1 MLQKTLYKGSFLVF
15 KRLEFI
21 ICSCIKTPINPLLY
35 NKNMAR
41 FKENDLP
48 KAKINASSLSKA
60 LLVFKYAD
68 SHRWKFYVGLLFLLL
83 TGGTAL
89 AFPKLMGMLVDCVK
103 DKDLNAANNVALGL
117 LAILFL
123 QSFFSFFRVYL
134 FVNFTENTLANLR
147 LALYSNLIK
156 LPMNFFSQKRVGE
169 LNSRIS
175 SDISQIQDTLTT
187 TIAEFLR
194 QFILIIGGVILLASE
209 SIKLT
214 LMMLAVVPLVAIAAV
229 IFGRFIRKYSK
240 KVQDTVAE
248 SQVIVEE
255 TLQGISNVKAFANEW
270 YEIARYKSKIKEIV
284 NIAIKG
290 GQYRGYFA
298 SFIIFCLFGAIVAV
312 VWFGVTLSI
321 RGEMSVGQLITF
333 VLYSTF
339 VGASFGGIAELY
351 AQIQKAVGATERV
364 FELLE
369 EQPENING
377 NKPIVTEKIKGNVTF
392 KNVGFSYPSRKEI
405 EVLKGVSF
413 TAKFG
418 QKIAL
423 VGPSGAGKST
433 ISALLLRFYDL
444 NSGEIIIDDKSIYD
458 YDLEQLRGNMSIV
471 PQDVILFGGSIKEN
485 IAYGKPDATFE
496 EIKVAAQQANAL
508 EFINGFPEQ
517 FETLVGERG
526 IKLSGGQRQRIAI
539 ARALLKNPSILILDE
554 ATSSLDSESEK
565 LVQEALETLMNGRT
579 SIIIAHRLATIRSA
593 DSILVLND
601 GVIAEQGTH
610 KELLDVEK
618 GIYKNLS
625 NLQFSEY

>member
-1 MLQKTLYKGSFLVF
+1 
-15 KRLEFI
+15 
-21 ICSCIKTPINPLLY
+21 
-35 NKNMAR
+35 MAR

-60 LLVFKYAD
+60 LLIFKYAD
-68 SHRWKFYVGLLFLLL
+68 AHRWKFFIGLIFLLL

-89 AFPKLMGMLVDCVK
+89 AFPKLMGILVDCVK
-103 DKDLNAANNVALGL
+103 DKDMNAANNVALGL
-117 LAILFL
+117 IGILFL

-147 LALYSNLIK
+147 YALYSNLIK

-175 SDISQIQDTLTT
+175 SDINQIQDTLTT

-270 YEIARYKSKIKEIV
+270 YEIARYRSKINEIV
-284 NIAIKG
+284 SIAIKG

-321 RGEMSVGQLITF
+321 NGEMSVGQLITF

-364 FELLE
+364 FELLDEKPE
-369 EQPENING
+369 EITGLTPQSRDKIN
-377 NKPIVTEKIKGNVTF
+377 GNVTF
-392 KNVGFSYPSRKEI
+392 RNVGFSYPSRKEI
-405 EVLKGVSF
+405 EVLKDVSF

-433 ISALLLRFYDL
+433 ISALLLRYYDL
-444 NSGEIIIDDKSIYD
+444 NSGEILIDYKNIYS

-471 PQDVILFGGSIKEN
+471 PQDVILFGGTIKEN
-485 IAYGKPDATFE
+485 IAYGKPDASFE
-496 EIKVAAQQANAL
+496 EIKTAAQQANAL
-508 EFINGFPEQ
+508 EFITGFPEQ
-517 FETLVGERG
+517 FDTLVGERG

-565 LVQEALETLMNGRT
+565 LVQEALETLMKGRT

-593 DSILVLND
+593 DNILVLNN

-610 KELLDVEK
+610 KELIEIEN

>member
-1 MLQKTLYKGSFLVF
+1 
-15 KRLEFI
+15 
-21 ICSCIKTPINPLLY
+21 
-35 NKNMAR
+35 MAR

-48 KAKINASSLSKA
+48 KSKINTTSLNKA
-60 LLVFKYAD
+60 ITIFRYAGA
-68 SHRWKFYVGLLFLLL
+68 HRWKFFVGLLFLLF

-103 DKDLNAANNVALGL
+103 DKDLSAANNVALL
-117 LAILFL
+117 LLGILFL
-123 QSFFSFFRVYL
+123 QSFFSFFRIFL

-147 LALYSNLIK
+147 FALYANLIK
-156 LPMNFFSQKRVGE
+156 LPMNFFTQKRVGE

-175 SDISQIQDTLTT
+175 SDIAQIQDTLTT

-214 LMMLAVVPLVAIAAV
+214 LMMLAIVPLVAVAAV

-255 TLQGISNVKAFANEW
+255 TLQGISNVKAFSNEW
-270 YEIARYKSKIKEIV
+270 YEIDRYQSKIKEIV
-284 NIAIKG
+284 SIAIKG

-298 SFIIFCLFGAIVAV
+298 SFIIFCLFGAIVGV

-321 RGEMSVGQLITF
+321 EGEMSVGQLITF

-364 FELLE
+364 FELLDE
-369 EQPENING
+369 KPEGIKNTQNG
-377 NKPIVTEKIKGNVTF
+377 TSLKLKGNVSF
-392 KNVGFSYPSRKEI
+392 NHVGFSYPSRKEI
-405 EVLKGVSF
+405 TVLSDVSF
-413 TAKFG
+413 QATFG

-423 VGPSGAGKST
+423 VGTSGAGKST
-433 ISALLLRFYDL
+433 ISALLLRFYDVDK
-444 NSGEIIIDDKSIYD
+444 GEIIIDEKNIQE
-458 YDLEQLRGNMSIV
+458 YDLAELRGNMSIV

-496 EIKVAAQQANAL
+496 EIKLAAQQANAL

-565 LVQEALETLMNGRT
+565 LVQEALETLMKGRT
-579 SIIIAHRLATIRSA
+579 SIIIAHRLSTIRTA
-593 DSILVLND
+593 DTILVLNN
-601 GVIAEQGTH
+601 GIIAEQGTH
-610 KELLDVEK
+610 KVLMEVEN

-625 NLQFSEY
+625 NLQFSE

>member
-1 MLQKTLYKGSFLVF
+1 MP
-15 KRLEFI
+15 RL
-21 ICSCIKTPINPLLY
+21 KQ
-35 NKNMAR
+35 
-41 FKENDLP
+41 NDLP
-48 KAKINASSLSKA
+48 KAKVTASSLSKA
-60 LLVFKYAD
+60 LLIFKYAD
-68 SHRWKFYVGLLFLLL
+68 SHRWKFYIGLIFLLL

-103 DKDLNAANNVALGL
+103 DKDMEAANNVALGL
-117 LAILFL
+117 IGILFL
-123 QSFFSFFRVYL
+123 QSFFSFFRIYL

-147 LALYSNLIK
+147 YALYTNLIK

-175 SDISQIQDTLTT
+175 TDISQIQDTLTT

-194 QFILIIGGVILLASE
+194 QFILIIGGIILLASE

-214 LMMLAVVPLVAIAAV
+214 LMMLAIVPLVAVAAV

-240 KVQDTVAE
+240 KVQDSVAE

-270 YEIARYKSKIKEIV
+270 YEIARYRTKISEIV
-284 NIAIKG
+284 SIAIKG

-321 RGEMSVGQLITF
+321 NGEMSVGQLITF

-377 NKPIVTEKIKGNVTF
+377 KQPIQIEKVKGNITF
-392 KNVGFSYPSRKEI
+392 KNVAFTYPSRKEI
-405 EVLKGVSF
+405 EVLKEVNF
-413 TAKFG
+413 TANFG

-433 ISALLLRFYDL
+433 ISALILRFYDL
-444 NSGEIIIDDKSIYD
+444 NQGEILIDNKSIYD

-471 PQDVILFGGSIKEN
+471 PQDVILFGGTIREN
-485 IAYGKPDATFE
+485 IAYGKPDATFV
-496 EIKVAAQQANAL
+496 EIQKAAQQANAL

-565 LVQEALETLMNGRT
+565 LVQEALETLMKGRT

-593 DSILVLND
+593 DNILVLNE

-610 KELLDVEK
+610 KELLNIEK

>member
-1 MLQKTLYKGSFLVF
+1 
-15 KRLEFI
+15 
-21 ICSCIKTPINPLLY
+21 
-35 NKNMAR
+35 MAR

-48 KAKINASSLSKA
+48 KSKINATSLSKA
-60 LLVFKYAD
+60 ITIFRYAGV
-68 SHRWKFYVGLLFLLL
+68 HRWKFFVGLLFLLL

-103 DKDLNAANNVALGL
+103 DKDLSAANNVALL
-117 LAILFL
+117 LLGILFL
-123 QSFFSFFRVYL
+123 QSFFSFFRIFL

-147 LALYSNLIK
+147 FALYANLIK
-156 LPMNFFSQKRVGE
+156 LPMNFFTQKRVGE

-175 SDISQIQDTLTT
+175 SDIAQIQDTLTT

-214 LMMLAVVPLVAIAAV
+214 LMMLAIVPLVAVAAV

-255 TLQGISNVKAFANEW
+255 TLQGISNVKAFSNEW
-270 YEIARYKSKIKEIV
+270 YEIGRYQSKIKEIV
-284 NIAIKG
+284 SIAIKG

-298 SFIIFCLFGAIVAV
+298 SFIIFCLFGAIVGV

-321 RGEMSVGQLITF
+321 EGEMSVGQLITF

-339 VGASFGGIAELY
+339 VGASFGGVAELY

-364 FELLE
+364 FELLDE
-369 EQPENING
+369 KPEDIKNTQNEASL
-377 NKPIVTEKIKGNVTF
+377 KLKGNVSF
-392 KNVGFSYPSRKEI
+392 NHVGFSYPSRKEI
-405 EVLKGVSF
+405 TVLSDVSF
-413 TAKFG
+413 QATFG

-433 ISALLLRFYDL
+433 ISALLLRFYDVDK
-444 NSGEIIIDDKSIYD
+444 GEIIIDGKNIQD
-458 YDLEQLRGNMSIV
+458 YDLAELRGNMSIV

-496 EIKVAAQQANAL
+496 EIKLAAQQANAL

-565 LVQEALETLMNGRT
+565 LVQEALETLMKGRT
-579 SIIIAHRLATIRSA
+579 SIIIAHRLSTIRSA
-593 DSILVLND
+593 DTILVLNN
-601 GVIAEQGTH
+601 GIIAEQGTH
-610 KELLDVEK
+610 KVLMEVEN

-625 NLQFSEY
+625 NLQFSE